1 MDLDM
6 NLDIVFH
13 VDLNDS
19 AILGVAISNVMN
31 YFTAI
36 EGKKADVVMLVNG
49 PAVNLFKKEIVLP
62 ELKTLQDKGLT
73 IKLCQNALN
82 KFSLTKEMVMEGVQI
97 VPAGIVELVRLKN
110 EHYTYIKP

>member
-1 MDLDM
+1 M

-19 AILGVAISNVMN
+19 TVLNIAISNVAN
-31 YFTAI
+31 YYTAI
-36 EGKKADVVMLVNG
+36 EGQKADVVMLVNG
-49 PAVNLFKKEIVLP
+49 PAVNLFKKEMVLP
-62 ELKTLQDKGLT
+62 ELKALQDKGLK

-82 KFSLTKEMVMEGVQI
+82 KFSLTKKMLMDGVQV

-110 EHYTYIKP
+110 EQYTYVKP